1 MTLNVVV
8 PVCVGVHEDTSS
20 GCVGNV
26 EVNDA
31 AVLKI
36 ADLHLLKGTLS
47 SFF

>member
-1 MTLNVVV
+1 MTLNVVI
-8 PVCVGVHEDTSS
+8 PVCVAVRRDTSS
-20 GCVGNV
+20 GCVGSV

-31 AVLKI
+31 AVLRM